1 MILVEKRHGGSWVV
15 HTHHDSKIAGTF
27 AQQLGWVFV
36 GPCHPSAHGPPAK
49 LGSFTS
55 LQMVHT
61 HTSDWFQE
69 LELVPNWLRR
79 IARSSFCG
87 ALTYKDLAIPTW

>member
-61 HTSDWFQE
+61 HTHRTGFKSWSWFQIGYVESRVVRSAE
-69 LELVPNWLRR
+69 L
-79 IARSSFCG
+79 
-87 ALTYKDLAIPTW
+87 